1 MDFTPTPEQ
10 AAARE
15 LAAEIFGDLST
26 PERLAAGGS
35 GTDAALWKA
44 LCAAGLPG
52 AAEETGLLGLVLM
65 LEEQGRTT
73 AQVPFAATCVYG
85 LLAIGAHGTAEQR
98 ARLLPPLRTGE
109 AVATGAFPA
118 RSGGVRAEGTAGGAA
133 KPMAGGTV
141 VDPAADPTAG
151 STVGPAADATADGK
165 AAPTAGVTADGKA
178 APTADVTADGK
189 AAPTADVTADG
200 TADAMPNGT
209 GRLTGVVPVVPWLC
223 AATHVLVPDGATRT
237 LWLVRTDAPGVR
249 RDPVETTAPWS
260 AGRLT
265 LDNAPAERL
274 GPDAAAEGL
283 GPDHSTE
290 CLVPPASAACLGTHA
305 VAARMVRD
313 TQPEPMASDAPA
325 ERLAPH
331 AQAGRLG
338 PAPEAL
344 RRPARPDVRDA
355 YADVLALAR
364 TAFAG
369 LQAGVAAGSLA
380 RAVAHTTT
388 REQFGRPLSTNQG
401 VLLRAADAH
410 MDIEAIRVTAYEAAW
425 RRDAG
430 LDAGPHALTA
440 AWWASEAGTR
450 VVHTGQH
457 LHGGIGADLDHP
469 VHRHFLWGRQL
480 AGYLGSGA
488 EVLEELG
495 ELLTGEL
502 PPTTDSAEPADRP
515 TPTLRT
521 EAP

>member
-10 AAARE
+10 TAARE

-35 GTDAALWKA
+35 GPDAELWKA

-85 LLAIGAHGTAEQR
+85 LPAIGAYGSEEQR
-98 ARLLPPLRTGE
+98 TRLLPALRAGD

-118 RSGGVRAEGTAGGAA
+118 RRGGIRAEE
-133 KPMAGGTV
+133 
-141 VDPAADPTAG
+141 AAD
-151 STVGPAADATADGK
+151 
-165 AAPTAGVTADGKA
+165 
-178 APTADVTADGK
+178 
-189 AAPTADVTADG
+189 
-200 TADAMPNGT
+200 GT
-209 GRLTGVVPVVPWLC
+209 GRLTGVVPVVPWLR
-223 AATHVLVPDGATRT
+223 AATHVLVPDGATQR
-237 LWLVRTDAPGVR
+237 LWLVRTDDAGAR

-265 LDNAPAERL
+265 LDGALAERL
-274 GPDAAAEGL
+274 GRYD
-283 GPDHSTE
+283 S
-290 CLVPPASAACLGTHA
+290 
-305 VAARMVRD
+305 
-313 TQPEPMASDAPA
+313 A
-325 ERLAPH
+325 ERLGHRA
-331 AQAGRLG
+331 
-338 PAPEAL
+338 
-344 RRPARPDVRDA
+344 A
-355 YADVLALAR
+355 YTDILALAR

-401 VLLRAADAH
+401 VLLRAADAY
-410 MDIEAIRVTAYEAAW
+410 MDVEAIRLTAYEAAW

-430 LDAGPHALTA
+430 LDAAPHALTA

-457 LHGGIGADLDHP
+457 LHGGIGADVDHP

-480 AGYLGSGA
+480 AAYLGSGA
-488 EVLEELG
+488 EALEELG
-495 ELLTGEL
+495 ELLTGDRPPPATL
-502 PPTTDSAEPADRP
+502 PPQPP
-515 TPTLRT
+515 RT
-521 EAP
+521 EESP